1 MNLTIEQIKILAW
14 KIRSNVLDMTYNAGV
29 EGGHIGGAFSAADLL
44 AVLYGSVLNI
54 SPDTVTNPNR
64 DRFILSKG
72 HVSLAHYAVLKECG
86 FMSQENLESFEK
98 NGSLFSTHEVES
110 IKHGIEITSGSLGY
124 GLSIGVGMSLAA
136 KQKGMSY
143 KTFVLM
149 GDGECNEGT
158 VWEAAMAASKHKL
171 DNLFAI
177 VDKNGQQLDGFTTD
191 ILPLSNLDMI
201 FKGFGWNVQTID
213 GHNIETIQ
221 KAFENVVPGVPMVII
236 AETVKSKG
244 IPSIEG
250 KIGWHH
256 ARITEEQ
263 YLEFKRELEATI

>member
-86 FMSQENLESFEK
+86 FMSEDDLESFEK

-136 KQKGMSY
+136 KQKGLSY

-158 VWEAAMAASKHKL
+158 VWEAAMAATKHKL

-177 VDKNGQQLDGFTTD
+177 VDKNGQQLDGYTTD

-221 KAFENVVPGVPMVII
+221 KAFENVVPGVPTVII
-236 AETVKSKG
+236 AETIKSKG

-250 KIGWHH
+250 KSGWHH

-263 YLEFKRELEATI
+263 YLDFKRELEATI

>member
-158 VWEAAMAASKHKL
+158 VWEAAMAATKHKL

-177 VDKNGQQLDGFTTD
+177 VDKNGQQLDGYTTD

-263 YLEFKRELEATI
+263 YLDFKRELEATI